1 MARAEE
7 ASGGAIVWQKRQ
19 TDGRRC
25 SLRYGLATSMAV
37 EVSGRVSWIG
47 RVDLNAGVFQFGGE
61 LDSQHVERGLRSAV
75 TDESECSEFRGRV
88 ADLRE
93 GTKAARDVDDAA

>member
-7 ASGGAIVWQKRQ
+7 ASGGAIVCQKRQ

-25 SLRYGLATSMAV
+25 SFRYGLATSMAV

-61 LDSQHVERGLRSAV
+61 LNSQHVQRGLRSAI
-75 TDESECSEFRGRV
+75 TDESEGSEFRGRV

-93 GTKAARDVDDAA
+93 GTKAARDVDNAA